1 MSFIILFFHLSFVYV
16 ALHFCLISY
25 NVYMESMK
33 LYKFCNCLKRTN
45 KYFLSSHSNFF
56 SSLFSWCMDLLDTSH
71 FCPFNLSILI
81 SNLHSHFFSICVSLL
96 SYLIWNSLIARAYCI
111 RWGRQQKKKNRAR
124 IDSQTRHLCLLRSC
138 PLSRLKSI
146 QISQEVFLFF
156 WIMSWTNRARSFS

>member
-1 MSFIILFFHLSFVYV
+1 MWFHKEKENPLSYTNICLFSAKNFNIRLLSHFDMSFIILFFHLSFVYV

-111 RWGRQQKKKNRAR
+111 RWGRQQKKK
-124 IDSQTRHLCLLRSC
+124 IV
-138 PLSRLKSI
+138 P
-146 QISQEVFLFF
+146 E
-156 WIMSWTNRARSFS
+156 